1 MLGFYGGCNPLSDVM
16 RRALAEADQ
25 MNAISAGLP
34 GLFAHR
40 MAVHRIRGIGAPEIA
55 SVMDMG
61 PLLRT
66 LRNVCDFAELNR
78 NPAHVSVVTTDV
90 ATGKARYFNNRDNSL
105 QAPVIIA
112 SGSLPPWFAP
122 VKIANRWY
130 WDGSLVTAAPVEHL
144 VETAPADVLTTIL
157 KADLWSTAAAVPD
170 NLTEAEIRQKNIRH
184 RSRAGAHQ
192 KTLNESQHI
201 KLLLAYAL
209 DCIEPSR
216 RESDPRLIDAAVHAG
231 ARRSEPCRLTTGVP
245 RASHASRTGSSALL
259 RSKRTGLMAAKCEG
273 CPRAGE

>member
-78 NPAHVSVVTTDV
+78 NPAHVSVVTTS
-90 ATGKARYFNNRDNSL
+90 T
-105 QAPVIIA
+105 IA
-112 SGSLPPWFAP
+112 ITVS
-122 VKIANRWY
+122 K
-130 WDGSLVTAAPVEHL
+130 
-144 VETAPADVLTTIL
+144 
-157 KADLWSTAAAVPD
+157 
-170 NLTEAEIRQKNIRH
+170 
-184 RSRAGAHQ
+184 
-192 KTLNESQHI
+192 
-201 KLLLAYAL
+201 
-209 DCIEPSR
+209 
-216 RESDPRLIDAAVHAG
+216 
-231 ARRSEPCRLTTGVP
+231 RRSLSRPVRCRHG
-245 RASHASRTGSSALL
+245 LL
-259 RSKRTGLMAAKCEG
+259 Q
-273 CPRAGE
+273 